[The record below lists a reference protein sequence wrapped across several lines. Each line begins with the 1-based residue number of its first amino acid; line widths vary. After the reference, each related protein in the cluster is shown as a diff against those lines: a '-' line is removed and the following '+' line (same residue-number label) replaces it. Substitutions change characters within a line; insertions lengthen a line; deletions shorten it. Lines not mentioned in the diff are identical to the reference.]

1 MAPPDPDPTPAPAR
15 AGARRRWSRVL
26 GWVLSLAILAAT
38 AALLRDRF
46 TAVGE
51 AGGLPGVGPSLLAG
65 GLFLVANGVLADT
78 WRRMVGLAG
87 PLPGWGAAAW
97 VWSVSQ
103 LARYTIGAAQIGGRA
118 VMARRYGMTG
128 TAGAVTALVEVGW
141 QTSITAAMVLATLP
155 WWLPGAGDLTWL
167 AWVGALPVLVLV
179 WGLVAPAS
187 LLAGI
192 AAVLR
197 TGPLHR
203 LTRGRLDAAAGQVR
217 LSRGAAASLTARF
230 AGNSALRLVAFLLL
244 YRAVGGQLDVDGV
257 LLATGASAVGQ
268 LVGRLAVFAPGG
280 IGPREG
286 ATALVVAPVIG
297 GGPALVLVAATRLLE
312 VLAELA
318 FFLLARLT
326 RPARPVLAA
335 AGER

>member
-1 MAPPDPDPTPAPAR
+1 MPAADPSPDAAR
-15 AGARRRWSRVL
+15 LRRRRWSRL
-26 GWVLSLAILAAT
+26 AGWAVSIAILAAT

-51 AGGLPGVGPSLLAG
+51 AGGLPGIAPSLLAVL
-65 GLFLVANGVLADT
+65 LFTAANAVLADT
-78 WRRMVGLAG
+78 WRRMVALGGGRLS
-87 PLPGWGAAAW
+87 WGAGAW

-118 VMARRYGMTG
+118 VMARRYGLTG

-167 AWVGALPVLVLV
+167 AWVGVLPVLVLV
-179 WGLVAPAS
+179 WGLVAPQA
-187 LLAGI
+187 LLGAI
-192 AAVLR
+192 AAVANV
-197 TGPLHR
+197 GPLR
-203 LTRGRLDAAAGQVR
+203 RVVGARIGRAADATALT
-217 LSRGAAASLTARF
+217 RGAAAELTGRF
-230 AGNSALRLVAFLLL
+230 ALNSGLRLVAFLGL
-244 YRAVGGQLDVDGV
+244 YAAVGGTLDAEGV

-312 VLAELA
+312 VVAELA
-318 FFLLARLT
+318 FFVIARAT
-326 RPARPVLAA
+326 RPQRVDVAV
-335 AGER
+335 GERA